1 MEEKKEEVKQEG
13 EFKMKKKPGRPKKLA
28 SKKQETPKIEFKKE
42 EDANTKPS
50 AVVVSQE
57 KLTENIQEVK
67 VPEPEVQQTEEKID
81 TKEEVKEDITVIS
94 EIKEE
99 ELKEE
104 LVEDTVK
111 EPRLDLPENVEKLV
125 SFMNETGGDLND
137 YIRLNADYSNLNE
150 DALLKE
156 YYKNTKP
163 HLDNSEIDFIMEENF
178 KVDEDYDEERD
189 QRRKKLAKKEEVAK
203 AKNFLEDLKSKYYKE
218 IKLRPNVNNEMSKAS
233 EFFNRHKK
241 EQEIARKQHEDFK
254 NTTNKMFSDEFKGF
268 DFALGEKK
276 FRYSVSNPNDVAE
289 AQSDISNVLKKF
301 LNEKGEV
308 VDYKG
313 YHKAM
318 YAARNADTIANHF
331 YEQGK
336 ADATRDVIAKSKNIN
351 SEVRQTKTPDDIYMN
366 GFKVK
371 AVKGMDSS
379 KLKINKQKRR

>member
-42 EDANTKPS
+42 EDAVSESKPVLVD
-50 AVVVSQE
+50 ADKQKRDVE
-57 KLTENIQEVK
+57 KVDEGTARTELQPV
-67 VPEPEVQQTEEKID
+67 
-81 TKEEVKEDITVIS
+81 
-94 EIKEE
+94 E
-99 ELKEE
+99 ELKKEE
-104 LVEDTVK
+104 TKIENRPQIQEIEK
-111 EPRLDLPENVEKLV
+111 EEISKQVINTEIESESKLPAGVDKLV
-125 SFMNETGGDLND
+125 KFMETTGGDMND
-137 YIRLNADYSNLNE
+137 YIRLNADYENVDENV
-150 DALLKE
+150 LLKE
-156 YYKNTKP
+156 YYKNSKP
-163 HLDNSEIDFIMEENF
+163 HLNDEEISFIMEENF
-178 KVDEDYDEERD
+178 KVDEDYDEEREV
-189 QRRKKLAKKEEVAK
+189 RRKKLAKKEEVAK
-203 AKNFLEDLKSKYYKE
+203 AKNFLEDLKSEYYEE
-218 IKLRPNVNNEMSKAS
+218 IKLRPTVNNEMSKAS
-233 EFFNRHKK
+233 EFFNRHKQ
-241 EQEIARKQHEDFK
+241 EQEVAKKRHEDFK
-254 NTTNKMFSDEFKGF
+254 SVTKNYFSEEFKGF
-268 DFALGEKK
+268 DFAVGEKA
-276 FRYSVSNPNDVAE
+276 FRYSVNNPNEVAE